1 MHKQNLNKGFGL
13 TAAIIV
19 VALAFIIA
27 SGSYLA
33 IKRQAEQARETQEKA
48 LSDGDAKLKE
58 MRMMRSEMM
67 GDNEGA
73 IKTDTGKGMMV
84 PGYEGMMSDKE
95 VTHLVNLTA
104 TNFAF
109 SQSLIRVKKGE
120 KIELTFEVTQ
130 GFHNFVVDEFK
141 ARTKQMNAG
150 GKETIEFIVNK
161 AGTFEYYC
169 SVGSHRQMGM
179 KGKLVVE

>member
-1 MHKQNLNKGFGL
+1 MHKQNLNRGFGL
-13 TAAIIV
+13 TTAIII
-19 VALAFIIA
+19 VALAFIVA
-27 SGSYLA
+27 GGSYLV
-33 IKRQAEQARETQEKA
+33 IKRQARQAREAQEKA

-67 GDNEGA
+67 DDNEGV

-95 VTHLVNLTA
+95 VTHLVNLA
-104 TNFAF
+104 AANFAF
-109 SQSLIRVKKGE
+109 SQLEIRVKKGE
-120 KIELTFEVTQ
+120 KVEVTLDVKE
-130 GFHNFVVDEFK
+130 GFHDWTLDGYGVK
-141 ARTKQMNAG
+141 TKQMNAG
-150 GKETIEFIVNK
+150 GKETIEFIADK

-169 SVGSHRQMGM
+169 SVGSHRAMGM